1 MNPLPGSTQCLLCS
15 ESAVLSTN
23 VVTSTSCER
32 RGLSITDLDGIMGE
46 DAVRRSV
53 EAIRGG
59 ADVILQPSLRNG
71 RWFGRPD
78 VLRRNGTPSALGAW
92 SYEVVDTKLAK
103 ETRGG
108 TILQLGLYSE
118 LLGDVQGR
126 TPECFHVVTP
136 DPVTP
141 VHTYRVDDFAAYFRL
156 IRNRL
161 EATSLQDHALLA
173 AENYP
178 EPVDHCEICRWQR
191 VCDKKRRRDDHLSLV
206 AGMRRLQSRELEAA
220 GISTLAQF
228 GALPLPLPFTPRRG
242 SEETYIRL
250 REQARVQLEGRIK
263 GEPIHELL
271 LPIEADQGLARLPA
285 PSAGDVF
292 LDLEGARFARDG
304 GREYLFGFVIFEAD
318 GSLPNRSYWAHS
330 DAEERATFETVV
342 DEILALWEANPG
354 MHIYH
359 YAPYEPS
366 AFKRLMGRHATRE
379 AEVDR
384 MLRAG
389 LFVDLYAVVRR
400 RPSRKRGTVLDQG
413 PRTILRF
420 QSCRPTC
427 RREH

>member
-1 MNPLPGSTQCLLCS
+1 MRMYGSAIELSASDLSGFLSCIHLTALDLAVTQGKR
-15 ESAVLSTN
+15 EPPAWVDPVLI
-23 VVTSTSCER
+23 VLRER
-32 RGLSITDLDGIMGE
+32 GLDHERGYVDELRAQGLSITDLDGIMGD

-53 EAIRGG
+53 EAIRAG

-78 VLRRNGTPSALGAW
+78 VLRRNGVPSALGAW

-191 VCDKKRRRDDHLSLV
+191 GLRQKETSDDHLSLV
-206 AGMRRLQSRELEAA
+206 AGMRQTPRPRTRGGRSQHACAA
-220 GISTLAQF
+220 RR
-228 GALPLPLPFTPRRG
+228 LPLPLPFTPRRG
-242 SEETYIRL
+242 KKNL
-250 REQARVQLEGRIK
+250 H
-263 GEPIHELL
+263 P
-271 LPIEADQGLARLPA
+271 PA
-285 PSAGDVF
+285 GT
-292 LDLEGARFARDG
+292 
-304 GREYLFGFVIFEAD
+304 
-318 GSLPNRSYWAHS
+318 GS
-330 DAEERATFETVV
+330 
-342 DEILALWEANPG
+342 
-354 MHIYH
+354 
-359 YAPYEPS
+359 
-366 AFKRLMGRHATRE
+366 
-379 AEVDR
+379 
-384 MLRAG
+384 
-389 LFVDLYAVVRR
+389 
-400 RPSRKRGTVLDQG
+400 RPA
-413 PRTILRF
+413 
-420 QSCRPTC
+420 
-427 RREH
+427 